1 MRASVRW
8 PLSEADWEAFL
19 AACPRATFYHTPA
32 WYRPHAETYG
42 WEMAPMGI
50 RLSNGEEAL
59 LPMALRAKYRGL
71 LREAVSGV
79 GGGYGGLVTPRP
91 WPLDWVQVAYREV
104 SQVFPELFVY
114 SNPFEHYFNAPLP
127 GFGFRLL
134 ETSTQAL
141 ALADL
146 ETLRERYSRSRR
158 KQCRKAMAEG
168 YQIQTVPAYGE
179 LERFYRVYEEAT
191 AEWSSRRWVRPKVF
205 FERLLRYGGE
215 RLRICYVLQEGE
227 PIGVRLI
234 ASYGQVGIG
243 LVYALKRGHDQ
254 GAASSALT
262 EAALAMCYKAGL
274 RFYDFG
280 GSGALAGIRYF
291 KESFGAVP
299 LLTVMAQ
306 RQGIA
311 GRVLGHAR
319 AAALWG
325 ARMIRLADA
334 ADKPAG

>member
-8 PLSEADWEAFL
+8 QLSEADWEAFL
-19 AACPRATFYHTPA
+19 RGCPRATFYHAPA
-32 WYRPHAETYG
+32 WYRANAETFG
-42 WEMAPMGI
+42 LDVAPVLI
-50 RLSNGEEAL
+50 QLSNGEEAL
-59 LPMALRAKYRGL
+59 LPMAVRAKYRGL
-71 LREAVSGV
+71 VREAVSGV

-91 WPLDWVQVAYREV
+91 WPLDWVQLAYREV
-104 SQVFPELFVY
+104 SSRYPELFVY

-127 GFGFRLL
+127 GFGFRMT

-146 ETLRERYSRSRR
+146 ELLRDRYSRSRR

-168 YQIQTVPAYGE
+168 YQIQSLPAQGE
-179 LERFYRVYEEAT
+179 LERFYRLYEEAVT
-191 AEWSSRRWVRPKVF
+191 EWTSQRWVRPKSF
-205 FERLLRYGGE
+205 FERLLCYGGD
-215 RLRICYVLQEGE
+215 RLRICYVLKGGE
-227 PIGVRLI
+227 PIGARLI
-234 ASYGQVGIG
+234 ASYGAVGIG
-243 LVYALKRGHDQ
+243 VVYALKRGHDQ

-262 EAALAMCYKAGL
+262 EAALAHCYKEGL

-280 GSGALAGIRYF
+280 ASGSLAGIRYF

-299 LLTVMAQ
+299 LLGVMAQ

-319 AAALWG
+319 SAALWG
-325 ARMIRLADA
+325 ARLIRLADG